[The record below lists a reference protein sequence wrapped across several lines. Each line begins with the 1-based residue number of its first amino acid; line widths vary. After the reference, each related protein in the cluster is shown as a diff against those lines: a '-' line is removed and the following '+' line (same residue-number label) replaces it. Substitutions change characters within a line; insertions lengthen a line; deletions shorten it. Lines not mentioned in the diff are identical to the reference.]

1 MPWLAGLAIT
11 AAATAYSIKQQST
24 AAKAQKEA
32 AQQQNNLASLENRKA
47 RIKAVR
53 EARIK
58 RAAMVAEGQAQ
69 GAQYSSGLAGG
80 TSSLGAQLGANIGL
94 ANQREGFSQNIANLQ
109 NKAITAQNRAG
120 IAGAVGKLGGSIF
133 SDLGGW
139 DNLFDTTKGNAL
151 Q

>member
-1 MPWLAGLAIT
+1 MPWLAGLAIS
-11 AAATAYSIKQQST
+11 AAATAYSMKQQSK

-58 RAAMVAEGQAQ
+58 RASMVAEGQAQ
-69 GAQYSSGLAGG
+69 GAQYSSGVAGG
-80 TSSLGAQLGANIGL
+80 TSSIGSQLGANIGL
-94 ANQREGFSQNIANLQ
+94 ANQREAFSTNITNLQ
-109 NKAITAQNRAG
+109 NKAVGYQNKAAIG
-120 IAGAVGKLGGSIF
+120 SAVGKIGGNIF

-139 DNLFDTTKGNAL
+139 DNLFGTTPGTGGP
-151 Q
+151 